1 MCKQENN
8 VMENN
13 MQAIEISL
21 GLILYKCKFFVV

>member
-13 MQAIEISL
+13 VQAR
-21 GLILYKCKFFVV
+21 K